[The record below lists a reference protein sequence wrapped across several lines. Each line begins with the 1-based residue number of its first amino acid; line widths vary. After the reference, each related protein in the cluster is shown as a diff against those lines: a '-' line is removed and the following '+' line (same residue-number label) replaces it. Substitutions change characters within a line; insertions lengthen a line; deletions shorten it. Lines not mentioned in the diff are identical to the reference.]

1 MRKKKKVL
9 KCSGVEVV
17 VNDVEF
23 VVSVSDERVKFVVKG
38 SECVV
43 VVVVVVVG
51 VGVVVVVG

>member
-1 MRKKKKVL
+1 M
-9 KCSGVEVV
+9 

-43 VVVVVVVG
+43 VVVG
-51 VGVVVVVG
+51 VGCKIVKNAESDVGGGLNDGGKE